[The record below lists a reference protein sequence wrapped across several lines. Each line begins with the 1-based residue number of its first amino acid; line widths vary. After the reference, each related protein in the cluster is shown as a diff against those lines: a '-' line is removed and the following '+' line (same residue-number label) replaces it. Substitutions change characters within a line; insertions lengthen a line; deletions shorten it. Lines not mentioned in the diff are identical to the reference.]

1 MFPSIKYAQQTMLVL
16 FVSIFF
22 NALNAAGEE
31 MTIPFQKSVT
41 IKVEENNRIQIDG
54 LTVYLEDLAREVQHR
69 LWRSYMSN
77 GKMLRA
83 VHLVLEG
90 NVRDDRKKNVIA
102 AIREGQV
109 KTRTVLS
116 LHKHK
121 KKFEDISSNKQDKI
135 RKQFPVLFQE
145 EFVNP

>member
-54 LTVYLEDLAREVQHR
+54 LTVYLEDLPREVQHR

-77 GKMLRA
+77 GKNVASGPSR
-83 VHLVLEG
+83 VGGQCEG
-90 NVRDDRKKNVIA
+90 
-102 AIREGQV
+102 
-109 KTRTVLS
+109 
-116 LHKHK
+116 
-121 KKFEDISSNKQDKI
+121 
-135 RKQFPVLFQE
+135 
-145 EFVNP
+145 

>member
-69 LWRSYMSN
+69 LWRS
-77 GKMLRA
+77 
-83 VHLVLEG
+83 HC
-90 NVRDDRKKNVIA
+90 
-102 AIREGQV
+102 
-109 KTRTVLS
+109 
-116 LHKHK
+116 
-121 KKFEDISSNKQDKI
+121 
-135 RKQFPVLFQE
+135 E
-145 EFVNP
+145 ERSKW